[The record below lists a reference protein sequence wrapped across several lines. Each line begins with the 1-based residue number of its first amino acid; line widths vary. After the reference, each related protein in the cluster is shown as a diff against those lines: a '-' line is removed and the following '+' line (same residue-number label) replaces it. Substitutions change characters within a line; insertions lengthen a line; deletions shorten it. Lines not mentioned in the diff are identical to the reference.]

1 MKEHEIEEHFKKSCD
16 LRDAFWNQVG
26 TSDKDVIAPVINPA
40 FTGGPRW
47 PGLRQAFKIVRCKST
62 TIIASDG
69 LSDPYDQEDDD
80 PPEECSNGLG
90 LEFYSET
97 PGNLEDIMQSWQ
109 FALVYSVSQN
119 AAHAGNYRTLIDD
132 LGYVT
137 TELYDIPVPNE
148 FKNAEGR
155 VGVFLGVPGKL
166 GLTGKDEVILS
177 LETIKIV
184 NVKLLTLRELNFL
197 VKSGAEGRKKLADL
211 FSKEGI
217 FDKTSNA
224 TISDLSRKSVV

>member
-1 MKEHEIEEHFKKSCD
+1 MKKDEIDEHFKKSCE

-47 PGLRQAFKIVRCKST
+47 PSLRQAFKVVRCKST

-80 PPEECSNGLG
+80 PPQECSNGLG

-97 PGNLEDIMQSWQ
+97 FGDLQDVMQSWQ
-109 FALVYSVSQN
+109 FAIVYAVSQN
-119 AAHAGNYRTLIDD
+119 AAHASNYRALLDD
-132 LGYVT
+132 LGYIS
-137 TELYDIPVPNE
+137 TELYDIPVPDE
-148 FKNAEGR
+148 FKNADGR
-155 VGVFLGVPGKL
+155 VGVFLGLPGKL
-166 GLTGKDEVILS
+166 GLTGKDEVVLS

-197 VKSGAEGRKKLADL
+197 VANGGEGRKKLADL
-211 FSKEGI
+211 FTNKA
-217 FDKTSNA
+217 DMKNDA
-224 TISDLSRKSVV
+224 AVSDLSRKSVV